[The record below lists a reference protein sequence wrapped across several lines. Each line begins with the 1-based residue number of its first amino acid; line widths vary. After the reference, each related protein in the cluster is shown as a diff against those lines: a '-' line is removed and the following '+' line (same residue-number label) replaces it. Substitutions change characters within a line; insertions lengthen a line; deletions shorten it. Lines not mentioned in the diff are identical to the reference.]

1 MFECL
6 GMVCVCMCVLD
17 VDYILGVH
25 VWSRHAWVWKTVFE
39 NLFSAVTCV
48 LGMGMCVDVGYVC
61 I

>member
-1 MFECL
+1 MCL
-6 GMVCVCMCVLD
+6 GMVLGVSGYELD